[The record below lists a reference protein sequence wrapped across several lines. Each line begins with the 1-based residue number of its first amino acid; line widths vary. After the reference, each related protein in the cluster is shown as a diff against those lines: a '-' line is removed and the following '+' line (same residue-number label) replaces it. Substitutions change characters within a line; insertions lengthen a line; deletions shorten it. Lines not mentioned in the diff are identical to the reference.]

1 MLCWFGCSWYFLK
14 YVFPFSSCVVGKDFL
29 LCKQQKLIWGIWFPY
44 GQALLRDLAAAAQRV
59 EASKRELDAVRR
71 KEKQIS
77 ELQAFLEHLDAE
89 QAAADSMASCLHV
102 SSQVFNCTVSGLR
115 GFFTE
120 ESDYHLHHPYIE
132 FQNLNSKH

>member
-1 MLCWFGCSWYFLK
+1 
-14 YVFPFSSCVVGKDFL
+14 L
-29 LCKQQKLIWGIWFPY
+29 LCKQQKLILWIWFPY

-59 EASKRELDAVRR
+59 ESKQELDAVRR

-89 QAAADSMASCLHV
+89 QAAADSMASWLHV
-102 SSQVFNCTVSGLR
+102 SSQVFNFTVSGLR

-132 FQNLNSKH
+132 FQNLNSKF

>member
-1 MLCWFGCSWYFLK
+1 LK
-14 YVFPFSSCVVGKDFL
+14 YIFPFSSCVIGKDSL
-29 LCKQQKLIWGIWFPY
+29 LCKQQKLILWIWFPY

-102 SSQVFNCTVSGLR
+102 SSRVFCTVSGLR

-132 FQNLNSKH
+132 FQNLNSKF